1 MAISKFLKAHVFQS
15 LKSKWENSLKLRHY
29 LSQKRIQLKGSTLN
43 ALIRNA
49 HTEIMGRHLHKHLL
63 KERKR
68 NILHEWR
75 SEYFIIGQLKL
86 FKRQRNKVTKR
97 MIMGVLRDYAVFSI
111 ERRDKIG
118 QCQQRQVRQ
127 MKV

>member
-1 MAISKFLKAHVFQS
+1 
-15 LKSKWENSLKLRHY
+15 
-29 LSQKRIQLKGSTLN
+29 
-43 ALIRNA
+43 
-49 HTEIMGRHLHKHLL
+49 MGRHLHKYLL

-68 NILHEWR
+68 IILHEWR
-75 SEYFIIGQLKL
+75 SEYLILGQLKL

-97 MIMGVLRDYAVFSI
+97 MIMSVLRDYAVFSI